1 MWRSVLRHFDVTDE
15 VQVNSRTGH
24 NWQVRLLAKAQGQPR
39 QDEEVSLMDRAF
51 LILLVA
57 VAIEVVGTS
66 ALKLTDGF
74 TKPIPVAVVVV
85 AYTTTFA
92 LMAVAMKS
100 IPINVVYAVWSGLG
114 TASIAVVG
122 WLFFREALTGW
133 SLLGIAMI
141 IGGVAVLHTLGT
153 PHGTHVPA
161 APPAPTKSATAERS

>member
-1 MWRSVLRHFDVTDE
+1 
-15 VQVNSRTGH
+15 
-24 NWQVRLLAKAQGQPR
+24 
-39 QDEEVSLMDRAF
+39 MDRAF

-57 VAIEVVGTS
+57 VAVEVVGTS

-74 TKPIPVAVVVV
+74 TKPIPIAVVFV

-114 TASIAVVG
+114 TACIAVVG

-133 SLLGIAMI
+133 SLVGIAMI
-141 IGGVAVLHTLGT
+141 VGGVAVLHTLGT
-153 PHGTHVPA
+153 PQRSQTPSDA
-161 APPAPTKSATAERS
+161 LSPPPSATAERAPNR